1 MLQDDKNR
9 RVEPRAL
16 TAALIE
22 VTDERYHMQAVLE
35 DLSPSGA
42 CLFVDRK
49 LAVGAK
55 VSLSVGEI
63 SREATVKYHD
73 AFENGFRVGIRFDNE
88 KWPEPIRLPIHSWGG
103 LFAWLQ
109 LLS

>member
-1 MLQDDKNR
+1 MLQDEKNR

-22 VTDERYHMQAVLE
+22 VTDQRYDMQAVLE

-49 LAVGAK
+49 LAVDAK
-55 VSLSVGEI
+55 VSLTVGDVK
-63 SREATVKYHD
+63 REATVKYND
-73 AFENGFRVGIRFDNE
+73 PFENGYRVGIQFENK
-88 KWPEPIRLPIHSWGG
+88 KWPEPIRLPIHWIPKKSDK
-103 LFAWLQ
+103 
-109 LLS
+109 S

>member
-1 MLQDDKNR
+1 MLQDEKNR

-22 VTDERYHMQAVLE
+22 VTDERYNMQAVLE

-49 LAVGAK
+49 LAVDAK
-55 VSLSVGEI
+55 VSLTVGDI
-63 SREATVKYHD
+63 TRKAAVKYRD
-73 AFENGFRVGIRFDNE
+73 AFENGFRVGIQFENE
-88 KWPEPIRLPIHSWGG
+88 KWPEPIRLPVHWIPKTSNR
-103 LFAWLQ
+103 A
-109 LLS
+109 